1 MLPLPFYPPPSSL
14 PQSFPLFLRAGA
26 AGGMGSVTYDL
37 QWKESMVELLD
48 QLEVLDP
55 TTGEELQKQVDAL
68 DKDEKFQH
76 YATLYIRYL
85 QIFRKVEES
94 YDMIVHP
101 QKRMDIR
108 KALEAVMGR
117 VLEVKCLLIEQNK
130 GVSFVNLDDILV
142 DLKLAPD
149 VLEVPV
155 PKYFIEDQ
163 ARALEEREKLLDV
176 LQLQAG
182 IDPKKGKTQARDDS
196 MTLESALRVVQLNER
211 GRQGR
216 QRAKFMKEIRAQE
229 DRERKVMQRGGEE
242 KEPEAAAVMLQ
253 QYWRGYSSR
262 KTTSIMRP
270 PRVAREPGL
279 AAPRGPPSL
288 PEPPGTPD
296 CRAATGRSHARH
308 APTPPRGAM
317 RTQRIARLG
326 ASWKALWA
334 AGRTYV
340 PTHPLASLQAPRG
353 ARLHRDDAPAA

>member
-1 MLPLPFYPPPSSL
+1 
-14 PQSFPLFLRAGA
+14 
-26 AGGMGSVTYDL
+26 MGSVTYDL

-270 PRVAREPGL
+270 PRVA
-279 AAPRGPPSL
+279 
-288 PEPPGTPD
+288 
-296 CRAATGRSHARH
+296 
-308 APTPPRGAM
+308 
-317 RTQRIARLG
+317 
-326 ASWKALWA
+326 
-334 AGRTYV
+334 
-340 PTHPLASLQAPRG
+340 
-353 ARLHRDDAPAA
+353 

>member
-1 MLPLPFYPPPSSL
+1 M
-14 PQSFPLFLRAGA
+14 AN
-26 AGGMGSVTYDL
+26 VTYDL

-55 TTGEELQKQVDAL
+55 TAGEELQKHVEGL

-76 YATLYIRYL
+76 FATLYIRYL

-117 VLEVKCLLIEQNK
+117 VLEVKCLLIELNK

-182 IDPKKGKTQARDDS
+182 IDPKKKKEVRDDS

-270 PRVAREPGL
+270 PRVA
-279 AAPRGPPSL
+279 
-288 PEPPGTPD
+288 
-296 CRAATGRSHARH
+296 
-308 APTPPRGAM
+308 
-317 RTQRIARLG
+317 
-326 ASWKALWA
+326 
-334 AGRTYV
+334 
-340 PTHPLASLQAPRG
+340 
-353 ARLHRDDAPAA
+353 

>member
-1 MLPLPFYPPPSSL
+1 M
-14 PQSFPLFLRAGA
+14 AN
-26 AGGMGSVTYDL
+26 VTYDL

-55 TTGEELQKQVDAL
+55 TAGEELQKQVEGL

-76 YATLYIRYL
+76 FATLYIRYL

-117 VLEVKCLLIEQNK
+117 VLEVKCLLVELNK

-182 IDPKKGKTQARDDS
+182 IDPRKDKAQARDDS

-216 QRAKFMKEIRAQE
+216 QRAKFMKEIRSQE
-229 DRERKVMQRGGEE
+229 DRERRAMQRGE
-242 KEPEAAAVMLQ
+242 EPEPEQAAVMLQ
-253 QYWRGYSSR
+253 QNWRGYASR
-262 KTTSIMRP
+262 KATDVMRAEELVFIGMMP
-270 PRVAREPGL
+270 PPAKRPEEDPIVTE
-279 AAPRGPPSL
+279 AAVKRRRKL
-288 PEPPGTPD
+288 V
-296 CRAATGRSHARH
+296 
-308 APTPPRGAM
+308 
-317 RTQRIARLG
+317 Q
-326 ASWKALWA
+326 
-334 AGRTYV
+334 V
-340 PTHPLASLQAPRG
+340 HPHP
-353 ARLHRDDAPAA
+353 